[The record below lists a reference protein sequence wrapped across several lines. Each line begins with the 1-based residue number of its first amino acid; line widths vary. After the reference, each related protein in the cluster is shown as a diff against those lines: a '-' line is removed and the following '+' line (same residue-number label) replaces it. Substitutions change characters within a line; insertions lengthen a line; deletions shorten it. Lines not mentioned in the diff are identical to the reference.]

1 MEDLFKAVL
10 EFVVQFVVEAT
21 FHLLGAAV
29 EYALH
34 QCGPRLAV
42 GIVLCILPLIGF
54 AVVNVEI
61 SAGGISAS
69 NILIGSAVVALLSGP
84 SAYCF
89 LTRNVGHQR
98 NAGSRRARSK
108 KDEARRRISLRH

>member
-10 EFVVQFVVEAT
+10 EFVVQLVVEAT
-21 FHLLGAAV
+21 FDLLATAV

-34 QCGPRLAV
+34 QCGPRLAA

-61 SAGGISAS
+61 SAAGASVS

-89 LTRNVGHQR
+89 LTRNIGHQQ
-98 NAGSRRARSK
+98 NVGSRRARSK
-108 KDEARRRISLRH
+108 KDETGRRISPRH